1 MSLPSTLWLL
11 LGPVIPALWIAALF
25 VRGRGQSR
33 RFQGQTIA
41 LLGPLLLSLAW
52 LTTTTTLAASPDPAG
67 PDAYVRQPPAIMAII
82 ALLTAVISAVGVVG
96 NLWIKLVR
104 TRGEIDVQKRLADND
119 HIRAQAQMELARRG
133 IEVPAEG
140 DGNGA
145 PASARQDEPEI

>member
-11 LGPVIPALWIAALF
+11 FGSVIPALWIAALF

-52 LTTTTTLAASPDPAG
+52 LTTTTTMAADPDPSG
-67 PDAYVRQPPAIMAII
+67 PAAYAKQSPVIMTII
-82 ALLTAVISAVGVVG
+82 ALLTAVISAVGILG

-133 IEVPAEG
+133 IDVPADSTG
-140 DGNGA
+140 SGA
-145 PASARQDEPEI
+145 STVATQDEPDI